1 MRLNQQQQIAIKQA
15 TETLFGAEAEVR
27 VFGSRLD
34 DTRRGGDI
42 DLIVSTQLL
51 VEHPALDAARLS
63 TRLSRQ
69 LDGRKVDVLIHAPTL
84 KELPIHRFALESG
97 EKL

>member
-1 MRLNQQQQIAIKQA
+1 MRLNQQQQMAIKQA
-15 TETLFGAEAEVR
+15 AETLFGAEAEVR

-34 DTRRGGDI
+34 DTCRGGDI
-42 DLIVSTQLL
+42 DLIVSTQRP

-63 TRLSRQ
+63 TRLSR
-69 LDGRKVDVLIHAPTL
+69 LFDGRKVDVLIHAPTL

-97 EKL
+97 QRL